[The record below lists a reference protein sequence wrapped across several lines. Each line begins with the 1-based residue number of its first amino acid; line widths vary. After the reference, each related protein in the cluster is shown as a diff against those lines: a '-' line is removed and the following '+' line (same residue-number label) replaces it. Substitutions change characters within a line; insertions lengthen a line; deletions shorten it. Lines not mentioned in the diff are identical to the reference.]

1 MDDNI
6 LVNNIMKAYLA
17 QIDSSLKISDIIC
30 QHSNREELTGD
41 DIICGLIYRLMT
53 PMSNDELQ
61 LSLNNAS
68 SILNDELEDDELED
82 DELEDDELEDDE
94 NNINYEIP
102 KISRKIKSNH
112 CNCEICMNVRVCLL
126 NYKNYEC
133 NDELSQKFKNSIDE
147 TCGKFKIYI

>member
-1 MDDNI
+1 MDDD
-6 LVNNIMKAYLA
+6 LLNNVMKAYLA

-53 PMSNDELQ
+53 PMSNDELE

-68 SILNDELEDDELED
+68 SILNDELDDDELKDELED
-82 DELEDDELEDDE
+82 E
-94 NNINYEIP
+94 NHINYEISE
-102 KISRKIKSNH
+102 ISRKIKSNH

-147 TCGKFKIYI
+147 TCDKFNIYI

>member
-1 MDDNI
+1 MDDD
-6 LVNNIMKAYLA
+6 LLNNVMKAYLA

-53 PMSNDELQ
+53 PMSNDELE

-68 SILNDELEDDELED
+68 SILNDNLEEDELENELRD
-82 DELEDDELEDDE
+82 DLEDE
-94 NNINYEIP
+94 NHINYEISE
-102 KISRKIKSNH
+102 ISRKIKSNH

-147 TCGKFKIYI
+147 TCDKFNIYI

>member
-1 MDDNI
+1 MNDD
-6 LVNNIMKAYLA
+6 LLNNVMKAYLA

-53 PMSNDELQ
+53 PMSNDELE
-61 LSLNNAS
+61 LSLNNES
-68 SILNDELEDDELED
+68 SILNDNLEEDELEN
-82 DELEDDELEDDE
+82 ELENDLEDE
-94 NNINYEIP
+94 NNINYEISE
-102 KISRKIKSNH
+102 ISRKIKSNH

-147 TCGKFKIYI
+147 TCDKFNIYI